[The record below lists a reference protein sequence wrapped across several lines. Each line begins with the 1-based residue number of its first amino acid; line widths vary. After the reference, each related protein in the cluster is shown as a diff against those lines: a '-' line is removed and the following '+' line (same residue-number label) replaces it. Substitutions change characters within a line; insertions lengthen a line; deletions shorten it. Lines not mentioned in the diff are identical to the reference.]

1 MVREQRAKS
10 LDKVRRLRAWVAW
23 GSTRSGSGMK
33 TAVGLIGVVGVVVV
47 VDVVDV
53 VDERGE
59 FVRVGVGVGGAV
71 VVREGLGVSSAFGT
85 FAAAPRLLGV
95 AVTLL
100 LHLCELGV

>member
-1 MVREQRAKS
+1 
-10 LDKVRRLRAWVAW
+10 
-23 GSTRSGSGMK
+23 MK

-71 VVREGLGVSSAFGT
+71 IVREGLGVSSAFGT
-85 FAAAPRLLGV
+85 LAAAAPQLLGV
-95 AVTLL
+95 VVTLL
-100 LHLCELGV
+100 LHLCELGVEGGGVGGRALETR

>member
-1 MVREQRAKS
+1 
-10 LDKVRRLRAWVAW
+10 
-23 GSTRSGSGMK
+23 MK

-59 FVRVGVGVGGAV
+59 FV
-71 VVREGLGVSSAFGT
+71 SSAFGT

-100 LHLCELGV
+100 LHLCELGVEGGGVGGRALEAR